1 MKKIILILTVIFL
14 IGCSGTDP
22 NDVTTGGGGSGGGGN
37 CTGTEAGHPNN
48 PGCVVIP
55 PVVTPPAGTAGLT
68 WSEYALP
75 LTPADWGNTGRFYTV
90 AVGGANAVP
99 GHADPISLLSLPLE
113 INDLGRGALEFNIVG
128 NTDNLYLVTETD

>member
-22 NDVTTGGGGSGGGGN
+22 NDVTTGGGSGGGGGN

-55 PVVTPPAGTAGLT
+55 PVVTPPAGLT
-68 WSEYALP
+68 WSEDTLP
-75 LTPADWGNTGRFYTV
+75 LTPANWGDTGLVYTV
-90 AVGGANAVP
+90 ASGGANAVP
-99 GHADPISLLSLPLE
+99 NHSDPISMLALP
-113 INDLGRGALEFNIVG
+113 A
-128 NTDNLYLVTETD
+128 